1 MYFLGMLIL
10 FHDAGNVYGRS
21 EHHKKDAQ
29 IFDRIRGTAQ
39 SVLHEK
45 TLVVRATRAHT
56 GTAQDGSRDTLK
68 EVGDEDHL
76 EGQRVRLREL
86 AAVLRFADELAEGPQ
101 RTSEF
106 MQTENRYSTESKIF
120 HKYASSTHI
129 FIDRSACRI
138 ALTYEIDIDIK
149 STDEDRKK
157 ALSQFFEFV
166 YKRIL
171 KLNQERQYTRH
182 YSELLAPFKSTEVT
196 FNFHCKGEILETDL
210 VPLKLTDLVV
220 PGETTAKDLVAID
233 ANYDIDPLV
242 TDLLSKC
249 PRE

>member
-1 MYFLGMLIL
+1 MSLIPL
-10 FHDAGNVYGRS
+10 V
-21 EHHKKDAQ
+21 Q
-29 IFDRIRGTAQ
+29 I
-39 SVLHEK
+39 S
-45 TLVVRATRAHT
+45 RAT
-56 GTAQDGSRDTLK
+56 S
-68 EVGDEDHL
+68 
-76 EGQRVRLREL
+76 GQRVRLREL

-106 MQTENRYSTESKIF
+106 MLTEDRYSKESKIF

-129 FIDRSACRI
+129 FIDRRLCRI
-138 ALTYEIDIDIK
+138 ALAYEIDIDVK
-149 STDEDRKK
+149 NTDEDRRK

-171 KLNQERQYTRH
+171 KLNQERRYARH
-182 YSELLAPFKSTEVT
+182 YSELLAPFKSTEAT

-210 VPLKLTDLVV
+210 VPLKLTDIVV
-220 PGETTAKDLVAID
+220 PGEMAAKDLVAID